1 MERPKTRKRKVKIKK
16 EKSGNTLEW
25 FVMDWMKTRVAVRWK
40 IIFFFHSG
48 TIRKHNIIYKLT
60 YTIVV
65 GNNLQKPLWA
75 FYFCLFFLFLFL
87 SSNLLFV
94 VIQNVNRMSRNRKNH
109 RGKDRSRRS
118 LSFTSFA
125 QNVQKR
131 KWRGRA
137 EKKLEYEL
145 INATDVC
152 NWNRALFFTLKR
164 TRIGQDFSM
173 KRETRE
179 EG

>member
-1 MERPKTRKRKVKIKK
+1 MERPKIRKRKMKIRK

-65 GNNLQKPLWA
+65 GNNLQKPLWS
-75 FYFCLFFLFLFL
+75 FYFYSIFVPFLL
-87 SSNLLFV
+87 SNLLFV

-118 LSFTSFA
+118 LPFASFA

-152 NWNRALFFTLKR
+152 NC
-164 TRIGQDFSM
+164 
-173 KRETRE
+173 
-179 EG
+179 